1 MFNILTTTDT
11 ATLAQEVP
19 AIGETLTE
27 SVTMGEPLSE
37 SVREVAAIALNS
49 DINLGNV
56 VLYAIIAL
64 VLIICSAMASG
75 SEVAFFSLT
84 RSDIDELEASNS
96 MASRRVLSLLENPD
110 RLLATILVTNNMVN
124 ICLVIIA
131 TLLVNEIFIFDGIWS
146 FVFNTVVI
154 TFILL
159 LFGEILPKVISQANP
174 IKVSQMLSGPLKFLR
189 WAVYPLAFILIRT
202 SSRVSRL
209 ASKNTE
215 ISIEEL
221 ADAVDLTETGS
232 IEQQKM
238 LSGIVNFGQT
248 EVVEIMHS
256 RVDITGLEFDTDY
269 DEVRKV
275 IVETGYSRIPVYGD
289 DLDDVRGILYVKDLL
304 PYIGEAKTF
313 EWQKLLRK
321 PYFAPEHMMI
331 DDLLKE
337 FQKNKIH
344 IAIVVD
350 EYGATQGLISL
361 EDILEEVVGEIT
373 DESDEDEDKL
383 YEKIGERSYIFD
395 AKIHIGEF
403 LRVIGFDE
411 DSFQDVEGHAE
422 TLAGLMME
430 LKRDLP
436 RRGDELEAHGVK
448 FFIATMDGRRVDKIK
463 VDIDG

>member
-1 MFNILTTTDT
+1 MVQDT
-11 ATLAQEVP
+11 LPSADGSLSSAPV
-19 AIGETLTE
+19 E
-27 SVTMGEPLSE
+27 SVTD
-37 SVREVAAIALNS
+37 SVGEVAAIALNS
-49 DINLGNV
+49 SIDWGSVAIYG
-56 VLYAIIAL
+56 IIAL

-84 RSDIDELEASNS
+84 HNDIDELEQKNTAS
-96 MASRRVLSLLENPD
+96 SRRVLELLGNPD
-110 RLLATILVTNNMVN
+110 RLLATILVANNMVN
-124 ICLVIIA
+124 ICLVIFSTYI
-131 TLLVNEIFIFDGIWS
+131 VDEIFIFGGVWE

-154 TFILL
+154 TFMLL
-159 LFGEILPKVISQANP
+159 LFGEIMPKVLSQTNP
-174 IKVSQMLSGPLKFLR
+174 VKMSQMLSVPLKFMR

-209 ASKNTE
+209 ASKNAE

-232 IEQQKM
+232 AEQQKM
-238 LSGIVNFGQT
+238 LSGIVQFGQT

-256 RVDITGLEFDTDY
+256 RVDITGLEFDADY

-304 PYIGEAKTF
+304 PHIAEATDF

-321 PYFAPEHMMI
+321 PYFVPEHMMI

-403 LRVIGFDE
+403 LRVIEFDE
-411 DSFQDVEGHAE
+411 DSFKDVEGHAE

-463 VDIDG
+463 VDIL